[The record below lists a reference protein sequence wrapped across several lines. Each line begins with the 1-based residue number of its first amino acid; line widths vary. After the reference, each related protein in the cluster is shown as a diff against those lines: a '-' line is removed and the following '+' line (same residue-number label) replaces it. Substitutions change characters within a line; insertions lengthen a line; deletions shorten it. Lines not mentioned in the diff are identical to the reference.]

1 MSSSIIYGLNSIN
14 KDYSNVL
21 SILKRN
27 LRSCNECNING
38 LEVIHLNDYIYIA
51 KKEDDKIISTIYFV
65 LDDSNPYRIIYIQ
78 IRDKN
83 GNLSL
88 WKRLSLVLNNNGSF
102 IIPRNPSTE
111 ELKILI
117 DIFNILLS
125 KKENVKTRR
134 KALSSLQLYTSNYH

>member
-1 MSSSIIYGLNSIN
+1 MSSSIIDEVNSIN

-38 LEVIHLNDYIYIA
+38 LEVVYMNDYIYVA

-88 WKRLSLVLNNNGSF
+88 RKRLSLVLNNNDS
-102 IIPRNPSTE
+102 IPRNPNIE
-111 ELKILI
+111 EIEIIEDLFNTIL
-117 DIFNILLS
+117 FR
-125 KKENVKTRR
+125 KKVKTRR
-134 KALSSLQLYTSNYH
+134 KVLPSLQLYTSNYH

>member
-1 MSSSIIYGLNSIN
+1 MSSSIIDEVNSIN

-27 LRSCNECNING
+27 LSSSYECNING
-38 LEVIHLNDYIYIA
+38 LEVIHLNDYIYVA

-88 WKRLSLVLNNNGSF
+88 RKRLCLVLNNSDSS
-102 IIPRNPSTE
+102 IIPRNPSKE
-111 ELKILI
+111 ELKIII

-125 KKENVKTRR
+125 KKDKYKTKRR
-134 KALSSLQLYTSNYH
+134 TFPFFKEEFYVRK

>member
-1 MSSSIIYGLNSIN
+1 MSSSIIDGLNSIN

-38 LEVIHLNDYIYIA
+38 LEVVYMNDYIYVA

-65 LDDSNPYRIIYIQ
+65 LDDSNHYRNIYIQ

-88 WKRLSLVLNNNGSF
+88 RKRLSLVLNNNDS
-102 IIPRNPSTE
+102 IPRNPNIE
-111 ELKILI
+111 EIEIIEDLFNTIL
-117 DIFNILLS
+117 FR
-125 KKENVKTRR
+125 KKVKTRR
-134 KALSSLQLYTSNYH
+134 KVLPSLQLYTSNYH

>member
-1 MSSSIIYGLNSIN
+1 MNSSIIDEVNNIN

-38 LEVIHLNDYIYIA
+38 LEVVYMNDYIYVA

-88 WKRLSLVLNNNGSF
+88 RKRLSLVLNNNDSS
-102 IIPRNPSTE
+102 IIPRNPNIE
-111 ELKILI
+111 EIEIMK
-117 DIFNILLS
+117 DIFYTILS
-125 KKENVKTRR
+125 RKNVKTRR
-134 KALSSLQLYTSNYH
+134 KVLSSL

>member
-1 MSSSIIYGLNSIN
+1 MSSSIIDEVNSIN

-38 LEVIHLNDYIYIA
+38 LEVIHLNNCIYVA

-65 LDDSNPYRIIYIQ
+65 LDDSNHYRNIYIQ

-88 WKRLSLVLNNNGSF
+88 RKRLSLVLNNNDS
-102 IIPRNPSTE
+102 IPRNPNIE
-111 ELKILI
+111 EIEIIEDLFNTIL
-117 DIFNILLS
+117 FR
-125 KKENVKTRR
+125 KKVKTRR
-134 KALSSLQLYTSNYH
+134 KVLPSLQLYTSNYH